1 MKIPIPV
8 YVRAVNQFI
17 FHNSYE
23 IIVRYSLKTLLLLFG
38 SCFVS
43 WETSLSV
50 VEYQHSFIDPVSG
63 DCNTILSL
71 AVIFQSKHQKH
82 M

>member
-38 SCFVS
+38 SCFVP

-63 DCNTILSL
+63 DCNCKSCTDC
-71 AVIFQSKHQKH
+71 K
-82 M
+82 